1 MENSDEHIRIS
12 LQNAVYHEVPI
23 DLFFS
28 EISKKDFQRVFPTGT
43 HLNSRAIV
51 FTFYID
57 SSLFEYENFRF
68 EKWTKI
74 VRELVKCKSEE
85 LVV

>member
-1 MENSDEHIRIS
+1 MFVVLVSVENSDEHIRIS

-23 DLFFS
+23 DLFFC
-28 EISKKDFQRVFPTGT
+28 EISKKDFLRVFPTGT

-57 SSLFEYENFRF
+57 S
-68 EKWTKI
+68 T
-74 VRELVKCKSEE
+74 KCKKG
-85 LVV
+85 LVYLNMKISDSKIGLG